1 MMKNSGKKET
11 SMTAKVSAFARAW
24 HREHSPRPV
33 FDDPLA
39 KVLLGEDFLQI
50 AGQMAAGIGF
60 FAPDFSGTEEEALTH
75 IVNTQLG
82 PLPLARAAF
91 GEQTL
96 EQAAACG
103 AGQYLILGAGYDSF
117 ALRQPEWARNMTV
130 YELDLPDTAADKQE
144 RLQRAG
150 LSVPDNVRYVQADL
164 TAPDWTQRLKQAGF
178 APGVPTFCA
187 LPGVSYYLP
196 HGALKELLLDLGGLL
211 PAKSLLALDYP
222 TEDHGRLART
232 QTALAAGAG
241 EPMVPGYAPTEL
253 EGLLEAGGF
262 RLNRLLDETGIAET
276 LFSAHDRASPAQ
288 PMRPVPGAA
297 LCLAEKTGD

>member
-1 MMKNSGKKET
+1 
-11 SMTAKVSAFARAW
+11 
-24 HREHSPRPV
+24 
-33 FDDPLA
+33 
-39 KVLLGEDFLQI
+39 
-50 AGQMAAGIGF
+50 
-60 FAPDFSGTEEEALTH
+60 
-75 IVNTQLG
+75 
-82 PLPLARAAF
+82 
-91 GEQTL
+91 
-96 EQAAACG
+96 
-103 AGQYLILGAGYDSF
+103 
-117 ALRQPEWARNMTV
+117 MTV

-144 RLQRAG
+144 RFRRAG

-178 APGVPTFCA
+178 ASGVPTFCA
-187 LPGVSYYLP
+187 LPGVSYYLS
-196 HGALKELLLDLGGLL
+196 HGALKELLLDLVGLL
-211 PAKSLLALDYP
+211 PSKSLLALDYP

-262 RLNRLLDETGIAET
+262 RLTRLLDETGIAET

>member
-39 KVLLGEDFLQI
+39 KALLGEDFLQI

-91 GEQTL
+91 GEQAL

-144 RLQRAG
+144 RLRRAG

-196 HGALKELLLDLGGLL
+196 HGALKELLLDLGGRGGGAHAPVLCPHRAGGAAGGRRL
-211 PAKSLLALDYP
+211 PADP
-222 TEDHGRLART
+222 
-232 QTALAAGAG
+232 AAGRNRHCGDAF
-241 EPMVPGYAPTEL
+241 
-253 EGLLEAGGF
+253 F
-262 RLNRLLDETGIAET
+262 R
-276 LFSAHDRASPAQ
+276 P
-288 PMRPVPGAA
+288 RPCLAGAA
-297 LCLAEKTGD
+297 HAPRSRRGPVSRGKDRGLREGQPCFTVSRVRLRHHLPWR